1 MSENYSQYITN
12 IVNSYISKKSL
23 CMLLLASSI
32 LFYTMAKNH
41 QNKIP
46 TFYTLTISIL
56 LILYAVALGLF
67 GLYEFVF
74 HVEEIIKVSAN
85 SKFSG
90 DLVHFQN
97 IHYFYLSAGTLFLFL
112 LIYIA
117 YVLIRFD

>member
-1 MSENYSQYITN
+1 MSENYSQNITN
-12 IVNSYISKKSL
+12 TVNSYIGKKSL
-23 CMLLLASSI
+23 CMLLLASSL

-46 TFYTLTISIL
+46 SFYTLTISIL
-56 LILYAVALGLF
+56 LILYAVSLGFF
-67 GLYEFVF
+67 GLYEFAF
-74 HVEEIIKVSAN
+74 HVQEIIKNSAN
-85 SKFSG
+85 SKFSK

-97 IHYFYLSAGTLFLFL
+97 IYYFYIASGIVYLFL